1 MKKRLIFDLDF
12 FRMNHKAFRA
22 ILLKIAIKNGLL
34 VSDAALS
41 IMFPMSSNRKIENAS
56 FDIYYLFSVYILS
69 EKSTPA
75 NRNKINKILHHYN
88 KKICDLFYKSSKC
101 DLNHLCDSG
110 NFLSLYLRHE
120 SISNY
125 AFKIKNY
132 NPNTFKTCLTSLDG

>member
-75 NRNKINKILHHYN
+75 NRNKINKIQAIVLW
-88 KKICDLFYKSSKC
+88 KKSRDLWLILDSFVCIESFAGSESHSPVRHIA
-101 DLNHLCDSG
+101 DLVLVMG
-110 NFLSLYLRHE
+110 L
-120 SISNY
+120 
-125 AFKIKNY
+125 
-132 NPNTFKTCLTSLDG
+132 

>member
-1 MKKRLIFDLDF
+1 
-12 FRMNHKAFRA
+12 MNHKAFRA

-75 NRNKINKILHHYN
+75 NRNKINK
-88 KKICDLFYKSSKC
+88 
-101 DLNHLCDSG
+101 
-110 NFLSLYLRHE
+110 
-120 SISNY
+120 SNRSP
-125 AFKIKNY
+125 A
-132 NPNTFKTCLTSLDG
+132 PA